1 MIFFISHFFLR
12 NHINMKEDLKILTIQ
27 KIAVLLEIIYL
38 LLKIDLEKIE
48 DMEVIPQKEKVFL

>member
-1 MIFFISHFFLR
+1 MIFLISNFLVR

-38 LLKIDLEKIE
+38 LLKIDLEKME
-48 DMEVIPQKEKVFL
+48 DMELIPQKEKVFL